1 MNSQHVQP
9 PPRLLLGATLL
20 FWGAM
25 TGRPALGLILA
36 LLIESPNWIRSR
48 WNFNDQA
55 CVRAWHLSLVLTL
68 LAIIPIWLEG
78 DRHTALPRLLTWLP
92 ALLFPL
98 QFVQSFGF
106 HNYLNL
112 NNFYFFSQIY
122 RKRNEELGIEQSIIR
137 FNFGNVYFITIL
149 IAASLGYVA
158 QHKIFFPGLVL
169 LTSWLTLAHVRH
181 RFFAMA
187 TILLFAAVIGL
198 SGQIGMSKL
207 YRWATSRGVGDGDV
221 PCADATFKR
230 TNIGSLGAIKQSPE
244 MIWRLRPKAGQT
256 PPRLLRSASYNRY
269 KGVNWRN
276 EFPGPPIN
284 EEDRFRALDS
294 ADLSENDTYLMLREN
309 MSREDLTKNL
319 PIFEIRGAAR
329 PGDLLPIPGSTSSLN
344 HFLLQGIDINPL
356 GTVRID
362 PLKSII
368 QGSVRWNDHL
378 ATEVPP
384 FPNEDLLIDRYEIV
398 GIQEVADALGLKQ
411 LSTTAEKIQ
420 RIQAFFDNEFT
431 YTKYLT
437 IPRVHATQKRPT
449 AVETF
454 LTTNKNGHCEYFAT
468 AATLLLRAAGVPAR
482 YTIGFAVMEKN
493 PDKNEWVIRG
503 THAHAWTR
511 VWIQESQRWVDFD
524 STPSSWLAT
533 ESGESSRYQAFLDG
547 LQRFK
552 EDFFLWRNE
561 PKNRLGVTIVMWI
574 LGLGIILYIA
584 IRLKKSRVVIRSGKS
599 NQASGQPAIKTPLH
613 DLEKAA
619 LKILG
624 SRHPGETLVVWLKKL
639 SIDPTLK
646 SKLDE
651 AFSLH
656 QQLRFDPAPPVNE
669 SQHRLSAITQEIIQ
683 RLKSPQPA
691 NSEK

>member
-25 TGRPALGLILA
+25 TGRPALALILA
-36 LLIESPNWIRSR
+36 LIIESPNWIRSR

-55 CVRAWHLSLVLTL
+55 CCHAWHLSLVLAL
-68 LAIIPIWLEG
+68 VAIIPIWLEG

-92 ALLFPL
+92 LLLFPL
-98 QFVQSFGF
+98 QFVQSYGF

-112 NNFYFFSQIY
+112 NNFYLFSRLY
-122 RKRNEELGIEQSIIR
+122 RKRNAELGIEPSIVR
-137 FNFGNVYFITIL
+137 FNFGNVYFIAIL
-149 IAASLGYVA
+149 VASSLGYAA
-158 QHKIFFPGLVL
+158 QYKIFFPGLVL

-198 SGQIGMSKL
+198 SGQMGMSKL
-207 YRWATSRGVGDGDV
+207 YQWATRQGVGDGDI
-221 PCADATFKR
+221 PCADATYKR

-244 MIWRLRPKAGQT
+244 MIWRLRPKAGQI
-256 PPRLLRSASYNRY
+256 PPGLLRVASYNRY

-276 EFPGPPIN
+276 EFPGPAMN
-284 EEDRFRALDS
+284 EEDRFRGLDS

-319 PIFEIRGAAR
+319 PVFEIRGAAR
-329 PGDLLPIPGSTSSLN
+329 PGDLLPIPGNSSSLN
-344 HFLLQGIDINPL
+344 RFLLQGIDINPL
-356 GTVRID
+356 GTIRID

-368 QGSVRWNDHL
+368 QGNVRWNDNL
-378 ATEVPP
+378 TTEVAP
-384 FPNEDLLIDRYEIV
+384 FPHEDLLIDRYEIE
-398 GIQEVADALGLKQ
+398 GIHDVADALGLKQ

-420 RIQAFFDNEFT
+420 RIQEFFNAEFT

-437 IPRVHATQKRPT
+437 IPRVRATQLRPT
-449 AVETF
+449 AIETF

-468 AATLLLRAAGVPAR
+468 AATLLLRAADVPAR
-482 YTIGFAVMEKN
+482 YSIGYAVMEKN
-493 PDKNEWVIRG
+493 PNKNEWVIRG

-511 VWIQESQRWVDFD
+511 VWIKETQRWVDFD
-524 STPSSWLAT
+524 PTPSSWLAT
-533 ESGESSRYQAFLDG
+533 EAETRSRYQSFLDG

-561 PKNRLGVTIVMWI
+561 PTNRLRVTIVMWI
-574 LGLGIILYIA
+574 LALGIILYIVL
-584 IRLKKSRVVIRSGKS
+584 RLKKSRVVIHSGKS
-599 NQASGQPAIKTPLH
+599 NQVSGQPAIKTPLH

-624 SRHPGETLVVWLKKL
+624 SRHPGETLVVWLRKL
-639 SIDPTLK
+639 SLDPTLK

-651 AFSLH
+651 ACFLH
-656 QQLRFDPAPPVNE
+656 QQLRFDPSPPVDE
-669 SQHRLSAITQEIIQ
+669 SHRLRTITQEIIQ
-683 RLKSPQPA
+683 RLKSPQRV
-691 NSEK
+691 NSKK